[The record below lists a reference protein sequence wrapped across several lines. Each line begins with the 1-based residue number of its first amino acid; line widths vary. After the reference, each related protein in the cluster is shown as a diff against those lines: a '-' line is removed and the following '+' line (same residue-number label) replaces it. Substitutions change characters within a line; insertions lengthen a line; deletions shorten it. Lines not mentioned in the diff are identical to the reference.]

1 MLKKR
6 SSKGEGE
13 EDVAK
18 SGSNERGE
26 EEEEEGASIYLRTGS
41 SDALQPQHKIQKLDG
56 QEDVVVL

>member
-6 SSKGEGE
+6 SSKGE